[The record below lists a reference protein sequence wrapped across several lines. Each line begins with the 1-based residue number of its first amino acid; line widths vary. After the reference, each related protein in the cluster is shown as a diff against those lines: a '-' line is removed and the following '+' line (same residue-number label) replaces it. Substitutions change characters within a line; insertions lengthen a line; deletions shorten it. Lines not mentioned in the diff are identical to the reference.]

1 MSEKDEDVCIY
12 VCMYVC
18 MYVPGVFDNKAR
30 TAYVGRL
37 DPAIWGRIWI
47 D

>member
-1 MSEKDEDVCIY
+1 MSEKDED
-12 VCMYVC
+12 VC